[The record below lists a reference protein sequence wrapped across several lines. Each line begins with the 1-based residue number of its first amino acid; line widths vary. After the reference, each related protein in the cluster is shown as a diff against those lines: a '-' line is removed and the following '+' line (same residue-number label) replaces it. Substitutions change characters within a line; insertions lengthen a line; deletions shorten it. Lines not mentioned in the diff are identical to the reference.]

1 MQICVKPIT
10 GKEELPEPRKDHYV
24 ERATSPNCGPGRG
37 IQRPSAICPL
47 PVSCWC
53 PHWLSP
59 PEPEGKRAS
68 RQGPRGAKGVGSAFG
83 GANGRHPA
91 QNTLRCSV
99 SLERSLYS
107 FWGLFRLDNLLFH
120 PEKAEVLAVLDWELS
135 TLGDPFADVA
145 FSCLA
150 HYLPSSFPGSLL
162 RGRNRSGGR
171 RRERGSSIL
180 KAAKAER

>member
-1 MQICVKPIT
+1 MWR
-10 GKEELPEPRKDHYV
+10 GLPHQ
-24 ERATSPNCGPGRG
+24 NCGPGRG

-47 PVSCWC
+47 PVSRWC

-59 PEPEGKRAS
+59 AEPEGKGAS
-68 RQGPRGAKGVGSAFG
+68 GRGPRGAKGVGSAFG
-83 GANGRHPA
+83 RANGRHPA
-91 QNTLRCSV
+91 QNTLQCSV

-120 PEKAEVLAVLDWELS
+120 PEKAQVLAVLDWELS
-135 TLGDPFADVA
+135 TLGDPLVDVA

-171 RRERGSSIL
+171 RRERGSSIV
-180 KAAKAER
+180 KAAEAER